1 MILYEHI
8 RNYQGGYYMKVV
20 GYVRVSTEEQAKS
33 GLGRDAQIK
42 KIKAYCDLYDLELI
56 DIIIDNGVSGKTLK
70 REGLNKIIKLI
81 DENTIDGVVVA
92 KLDRLTRSVS
102 DMGFLLNK
110 IFKKHELFSVSENV
124 DTRTASGRL
133 VLNVLVSVAQWERET
148 IVERTKDAL
157 RAKRE
162 RGEKTGGDV
171 QFGYDVLNG
180 KLISNEK
187 EQKIIKYIKRLRK
200 DGYGYKR
207 IANMLNN
214 KGLKT
219 KKGKSFS
226 HMQVKRIIERELSV
240 K

>member
-1 MILYEHI
+1 
-8 RNYQGGYYMKVV
+8 MKVV

-33 GLGRDAQIK
+33 GLGREAQIK
-42 KIKAYCDLYDLELI
+42 KIKAYCDLYNAELI
-56 DIIIDNGVSGKTLK
+56 DIIIDNGVSGKTLN
-70 REGLNKIIKLI
+70 RDGLNKIIKMFQ
-81 DENTIDGVVVA
+81 ENTVDGVVVA

-102 DMGFLLNK
+102 DMGLLVNK
-110 IFKKHELFSVSENV
+110 IFKNKELISVSENI

-157 RAKRE
+157 KAKRE
-162 RGEKTGGDV
+162 RGEKTGGDIP
-171 QFGYDVLNG
+171 FGYDVLNG
-180 KLISNEK
+180 KLIYNDE
-187 EQKIIKYIKRLRK
+187 EQKVINYIKRLRK
-200 DGYGYKR
+200 KGYGYKR

-226 HMQVKRIIERELSV
+226 HMQVKRIIERELSIR
-240 K
+240 